1 MSEIKS
7 FKDLE
12 IWQLAK
18 GLVVKIYKLLETFPK
33 EEKYGIVAQ
42 SKDSVVSIPGN
53 IAESFGRFHL
63 KDKIQ
68 FLYNARGSLS
78 ETESHLLISQAVG
91 FINQTN
97 KALFKEIVSGIQNLG
112 VKLNN
117 YINSL
122 WKSTRK
128 PRQ

>member
-1 MSEIKS
+1 MGRVKS

-12 IWQLAK
+12 VWQLAK
-18 GLVVKIYKLLETFPK
+18 ALVAEVYKLLESFPK
-33 EEKYGIVAQ
+33 EEKYGIIAQ
-42 SKDSVVSIPGN
+42 SKNSVVSVPGN

-63 KDKIQ
+63 RDKIQ

-78 ETESHLLISQAVG
+78 ETESHLLVSQTVG

-97 KALFKEIVSGIQNLG
+97 RDLFQEILADIQNLG

-122 WKSTRK
+122 WQSTRK
-128 PRQ
+128 PGK